1 MKACVSA
8 GASGLDAPLDPRFG
22 RCPFFVIVD
31 MDSMSE
37 TSVAN
42 TNAGESSG
50 VGIQAAQT
58 ISRLGATALITGNI
72 GPNALQTLTAANIE
86 VYQQQGGTVREA
98 VDKFKR
104 GELAKISTPTRPAHG
119 GMGKGGGQGLGQ
131 GMGRGGGSGAGRGQ
145 GNGSGRGQGRGSGSG
160 YGVGGGQGGRGQ

>member
-58 ISRLGATALITGNI
+58 IARLGATALLTGNI

-119 GMGKGGGQGLGQ
+119 GMGKGGG
-131 GMGRGGGSGAGRGQ
+131 SGAGRGQ